1 MRGSSDPSGALL
13 LGIVGGLW
21 SFFKGF
27 RILREYKVLE
37 DTPRIP
43 VRSIAMGFVHI
54 RGQAESENTLA
65 SPVSHTPCCFY
76 KVEIDEW
83 KSSGRSKS
91 WQHCCTDADG
101 YRFYLADETGK
112 VLIDAH
118 DAEYDLPVSSTRVV
132 SSQETSAVGASGGA
146 SDRDLLQYV
155 SYAQMH
161 HMTERVGHWID
172 KGFERASL
180 KANLKADLKES
191 PAENPQLQ
199 ARKEAL
205 HDLFAAIPAASKT
218 GELPISLMAKLG
230 AAGAPLKDPEKE
242 QRRQMFLSRLQQ
254 IDTLRQSGQFPA
266 INMSAIQ
273 AASGRYRLRE
283 YVILPGQE
291 YLVSG
296 TCIDDPSCAPDQER
310 NVIAKGRNEPT
321 FIISAKSDQALNRD
335 LRRRAALMIVGG
347 AAVALACLAG
357 LLVHFHMF

>member
-1 MRGSSDPSGALL
+1 M
-13 LGIVGGLW
+13 
-21 SFFKGF
+21 
-27 RILREYKVLE
+27 
-37 DTPRIP
+37 P

-54 RGQAESENTLA
+54 RGKAESENTLA
-65 SPVSHTPCCFY
+65 SPVGHTPCCFY
-76 KVEIDEW
+76 KVEVDEW

-91 WQHCCTDADG
+91 WQHCCTDMDG

-118 DAEYDLPVSSTRVV
+118 EAEYDLPVSSTRVV
-132 SSQETSAVGASGGA
+132 SSQETSAFGASGAA
-146 SDRDLLQYV
+146 SDQDLLQYV

-161 HMTERVGHWID
+161 HMTEKVGHWID

-180 KANLKADLKES
+180 KES
-191 PAENPQLQ
+191 PEQNPQLQ

-205 HDLFAAIPAASKT
+205 HELFAAIPAASKT
-218 GELPISLMAKLG
+218 GELPIGLVAKLG

-254 IDTLRQSGQFPA
+254 IDTLSQSGQLPA
-266 INMSAIQ
+266 FNMPAIQ

-283 YVILPGQE
+283 YVVVPGQE

-296 TCIDDPSCAPDQER
+296 TCIDDPSCPPDQER
-310 NVIAKGRNEPT
+310 SVVAKGRNEPT

-335 LRRRAALMIVGG
+335 LRKRATLMIVGG
-347 AAVALACLAG
+347 VAVALACLAG
-357 LLVHFHMF
+357 LLAHLHMF